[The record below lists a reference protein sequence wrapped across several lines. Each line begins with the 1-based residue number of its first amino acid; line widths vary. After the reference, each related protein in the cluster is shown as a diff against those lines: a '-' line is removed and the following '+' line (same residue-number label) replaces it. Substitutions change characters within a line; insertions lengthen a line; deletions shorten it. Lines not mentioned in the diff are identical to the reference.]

1 MFKRE
6 HEKSE
11 ASRHISESS
20 ICVSMSTSPKSRNL
34 RLNRQNNSYLTDL
47 EQSLT
52 ENCSLRQKDSKKLVL
67 KHKVFSFLQK
77 CTSRPAVSLKSG
89 NFNNNDIAK

>member
-1 MFKRE
+1 MR
-6 HEKSE
+6 
-11 ASRHISESS
+11 SRKPRDIFLNRLFAFP
-20 ICVSMSTSPKSRNL
+20 CQLLLKSRNL